1 MANTTISLGGYS
13 TPSFTSSNTSSLLLD
28 GVAQANVNFNTKG
41 TSVSYYL
48 YVPSFSSI
56 NTSST
61 TIEQFQ
67 NSTILL
73 ANTGVSVVLGSPS
86 PVTVPST
93 TRLSTFIQTAADPFG
108 APSAPSSQY
117 WYMS

>member
-61 TIEQFQ
+61 GIEQFQ

-73 ANTGVSVVLGSPS
+73 ANTGVSVVLGTVN
-86 PVTVPST
+86 PVSVSAA
-93 TRLSTFIQTAADPFG
+93 TRLSTFIQTAADPITQT
-108 APSAPSSQY
+108 APSSQY